1 MYFQY
6 SVNTSQSVVNFDL
19 STDKMIVLLLKF
31 SWFMHISLPL
41 WSSRIWNFKSWF
53 IIKIIEEAYWIKFVL
68 LLKFHYQHIFVK
80 FMIYFAISKKKYKK
94 VYNKKNSKISKKF
107 SIIITEYLLVG
118 RVRRH
123 SPSPCSSDRDCTTH
137 HCHSSSEKPYCD
149 HTRGHCEC
157 ARTEQV
163 LSHSKPLGISISV
176 CLFLFC
182 ILFCKFSSSFFHYLY

>member
-1 MYFQY
+1 
-6 SVNTSQSVVNFDL
+6 
-19 STDKMIVLLLKF
+19 
-31 SWFMHISLPL
+31 
-41 WSSRIWNFKSWF
+41 
-53 IIKIIEEAYWIKFVL
+53 
-68 LLKFHYQHIFVK
+68 
-80 FMIYFAISKKKYKK
+80 MIYFAISKKKYKK

-163 LSHSKPLGISISV
+163 LPHSKHLLISISV
-176 CLFLFC
+176 CLFVFVLYFVLLFYYLFSLPLLKVMLIKFISFIIDPG
-182 ILFCKFSSSFFHYLY
+182 ILLNCLSFSVHLIVEQRVPPFSDS